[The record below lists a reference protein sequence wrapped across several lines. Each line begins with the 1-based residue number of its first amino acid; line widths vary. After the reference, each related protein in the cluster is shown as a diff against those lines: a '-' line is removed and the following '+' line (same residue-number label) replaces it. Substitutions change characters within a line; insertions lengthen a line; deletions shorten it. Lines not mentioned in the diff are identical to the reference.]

1 MVKRRNRLF
10 ENRSKEDEV
19 EGSEKDY
26 QAANPLGQYGI
37 LPYVL
42 KVVEITNTPFNE
54 VLEWSINQVFYLT
67 CYAIDKMKM
76 DELMVKQWKRTH

>member
-1 MVKRRNRLF
+1 MF
-10 ENRSKEDEV
+10 ESRDQEDEEQGIKEDF
-19 EGSEKDY
+19 
-26 QAANPLGQYGI
+26 QATNPLGQYGI

-42 KVVEITNTPFNE
+42 KVVEITNTPFND

-76 DELMVKQWKRTH
+76 DEMMVKQWKKTH